1 MGAGFGPL
9 KGHRGLLLDA
19 LESVRMVTADGRL
32 VTASARQNPDLFW
45 AVRGAGANFG
55 VVTSATFKVYDIT
68 NKGQVM
74 VADLVYPATAN
85 HTFWRTLQSFEHAM
99 PSRLALTAVAV
110 YNRTIDLPLIV
121 LHAVYFGPREDGE
134 AYLEPFKDLG
144 PLVSNIAMIPQN
156 TMFPSDHGTCVPNQ
170 RINLYT
176 LALKQFDPPTFD
188 SFYARLTDF
197 WREYPDYQGR
207 LLIQRFSNDAVAAVP
222 DAETAYP
229 WRDAIA
235 HMNIESFYTDPGND
249 DAINDFVTSA
259 RARFEETS
267 GFDTLAT
274 YVNFAHGDEG
284 PTAWY
289 SARKL
294 QKLSA
299 LKRQWDP
306 KGLFSWHNPVP
317 MRWDLDISEKE
328 HLGNQKLP
336 G

>member
-1 MGAGFGPL
+1 
-9 KGHRGLLLDA
+9 
-19 LESVRMVTADGRL
+19 MVID
-32 VTASARQNPDLFW
+32 
-45 AVRGAGANFG
+45 
-55 VVTSATFKVYDIT
+55 TS
-68 NKGQVM
+68 
-74 VADLVYPATAN
+74 
-85 HTFWRTLQSFEHAM
+85 
-99 PSRLALTAVAV
+99 
-110 YNRTIDLPLIV
+110 
-121 LHAVYFGPREDGE
+121 
-134 AYLEPFKDLG
+134 
-144 PLVSNIAMIPQN
+144 
-156 TMFPSDHGTCVPNQ
+156 
-170 RINLYT
+170 
-176 LALKQFDPPTFD
+176 
-188 SFYARLTDF
+188 
-197 WREYPDYQGR
+197 
-207 LLIQRFSNDAVAAVP
+207 RFF
-222 DAETAYP
+222 
-229 WRDAIA
+229 R
-235 HMNIESFYTDPGND
+235 NIESFYTDPGND